1 MPIVSEYAYM
11 MSKRLLYT
19 AVTRAKKSL
28 VLLGER
34 DMLHK
39 AVTRKERHQRNSTLE
54 MRIRKLFHA

>member
-1 MPIVSEYAYM
+1 M